1 MIRVRRQRQN
11 TVWIS
16 LIGTLTAVA
25 LIANPA
31 TAPVILPMVI
41 GAAGAA
47 FIQVDDRR
55 NPIVNRLNP
64 ATAVKTAMTGA
75 TPQAQEAARRAS
87 VRGFSANPGIGLL
100 DVGLIALER
109 EGQGATLRR
118 TQSVSKDDDGV
129 RPYLVLNIDPAEA
142 DRNAKLRFEM
152 IDQNGKE
159 VYVYEMNLFLRDG
172 ELNILPD
179 HHLPLRDNPQIAGT
193 GEWDLRVYLD
203 RTMLGVHTFSFG
215 PSSEERAARLSGR
228 SSERPRRYV
237 MPQSQE
243 QQEDSEVW
251 SSSSPPSS
259 SGRTR
264 DERAPQT
271 LEELLRSQKN
281 QQRKQ

>member
-16 LIGTLTAVA
+16 LISTLTAIA

-47 FIQVDDRR
+47 FLQLDDRR
-55 NPIVNRLNP
+55 SPIVNRLNP
-64 ATAVKTAMTGA
+64 ATAVNTMMTGA
-75 TPQAQEAARRAS
+75 TSQAQEAARRAS
-87 VRGFSANPGIGLL
+87 ARGFSPNPGIGLL
-100 DVGLIALER
+100 DIGLIALER
-109 EGQGATLRR
+109 EDKGATLRR

-129 RPYLVLNIDPAEA
+129 RPYLVLNIDPSEA
-142 DRNAKLRFEM
+142 DRSAKLRFEI
-152 IDQNGKE
+152 IDQNGSE

-179 HHLPLRDNPQIAGT
+179 HHLPLRSNPQIVGM
-193 GEWDLRVYLD
+193 GQWDLRVYLD
-203 RTMLGVHTFSFG
+203 RTMLGVHTFSLT
-215 PSSEERAARLSGR
+215 PSSAERAERLSGR
-228 SSERPRRYV
+228 AERPRRYV
-237 MPQSQE
+237 MPETQQE
-243 QQEDSEVW
+243 QDSEVW
-251 SSSSPPSS
+251 STSGSSTSSSREDRP
-259 SGRTR
+259 
-264 DERAPQT
+264 PQT

>member
-16 LIGTLTAVA
+16 LIGTMTAVA

-31 TAPVILPMVI
+31 TAPVILPMVL

-47 FIQVDDRR
+47 FIRFDDRR
-55 NPIVNRLNP
+55 NPVNRLNP

-75 TPQAQEAARRAS
+75 TSQAQEAARRAS
-87 VRGFSANPGIGLL
+87 VRGFTPNPGIGLL
-100 DVGLIALER
+100 DIGLIALER
-109 EGQGATLRR
+109 ESQGATLRR
-118 TQSVSKDDDGV
+118 TQSISKDDDGV
-129 RPYLVLNIDPAEA
+129 RPYLVLNIDPSEA
-142 DRNAKLRFEM
+142 DRNAKLRFE
-152 IDQNGKE
+152 INDQNGKE

-179 HHLPLRDNPQIAGT
+179 HHLPLRNNPQIAGT

-203 RTMLGVHTFSFG
+203 RTMIGVHTFSLT
-215 PSSEERAARLSGR
+215 PSSAERAERLSGR
-228 SSERPRRYV
+228 SSDRPRRYV
-237 MPQSQE
+237 MPQAE

-251 SSSSPPSS
+251 ATGSSSSSE
-259 SGRTR
+259 
-264 DERAPQT
+264 ERPPQT

>member
-11 TVWIS
+11 TIWIS
-16 LIGTLTAVA
+16 LIGTLTAIA
-25 LIANPA
+25 LIGNPA
-31 TAPVILPMVI
+31 TAPVLLPMVI

-47 FIQVDDRR
+47 FIQIDDRR
-55 NPIVNRLNP
+55 NPLVNRLNP
-64 ATAVKTAMTGA
+64 ATAVKSAMTGA
-75 TPQAQEAARRAS
+75 TAQAQEAARRAS
-87 VRGFSANPGIGLL
+87 VRGFSQNPGIGLL
-100 DVGLIALER
+100 DIGLIALER
-109 EGQGATLRR
+109 ENQGATLRR

-142 DRNAKLRFEM
+142 DRNARLRFEI

-179 HHLPLRDNPQIAGT
+179 HHLPLRSNPQIAGM

-203 RTMLGVHTFSFG
+203 RTMLGVHTFSFT

-228 SSERPRRYV
+228 SERPRRYV
-237 MPQSQE
+237 MAQTQE
-243 QQEDSEVW
+243 KQDSEVW
-251 SSSSPPSS
+251 SSSEPAQE
-259 SGRTR
+259 
-264 DERAPQT
+264 ERPPQT
-271 LEELLRSQKN
+271 LEELLRSQKDQQN